1 METEIIKWIVMTVF
15 GLFIGGG
22 SFLMKRTI
30 SEQDEKIKDLRH
42 EHFLLSQD
50 LHETKRTYL
59 HKDDFKE
66 FKQELRGM
74 FEEIRNDIRS
84 LNELR
89 K

>member
-1 METEIIKWIVMTVF
+1 MESVQIISLCVSLVV
-15 GLFIGGG
+15 GLLGYF
-22 SFLMKRTI
+22 MKRTI
-30 SEQDEKIKDLRH
+30 NDLDEKVKELRH
-42 EHFLLSQD
+42 EHYLLTQD
-50 LHETKRTYL
+50 LQETKRTYL

-84 LNELR
+84 LQ